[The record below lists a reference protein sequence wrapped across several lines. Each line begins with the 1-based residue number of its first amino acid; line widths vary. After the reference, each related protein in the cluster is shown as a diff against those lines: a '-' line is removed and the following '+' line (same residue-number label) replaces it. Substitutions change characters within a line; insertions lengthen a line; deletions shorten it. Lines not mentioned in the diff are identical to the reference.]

1 MLPNLSI
8 NGCLTRCAPKGKY
21 GLADFSHPHE
31 AYFQN
36 AARYA
41 LSKKYLPSASPKCDG
56 CEYRSKCFG
65 GCLGERTLRA
75 KLEIAKLLSEKKG
88 GFLWRKSDAW
98 YRTGT
103 LLVGC
108 SEFDK
113 GLDFLRKSAMAA
125 FFGLRFARWMKIEN
139 EIEAVE
145 AVADFDVGK
154 NRRASLEKAKSEFEK
169 ERGKALFDQKLLSNY
184 A

>member
-1 MLPNLSI
+1 M
-8 NGCLTRCAPKGKY
+8 
-21 GLADFSHPHE
+21 
-31 AYFQN
+31 
-36 AARYA
+36 
-41 LSKKYLPSASPKCDG
+41 
-56 CEYRSKCFG
+56 
-65 GCLGERTLRA
+65 GERTLRA
-75 KLEIAKLLSEKKG
+75 KLEIAKLLSEKEG

-145 AVADFDVGK
+145 AVADFDVEK

-169 ERGKALFDQKLLSNY
+169 ERGKALFNQKLLSNY
-184 A
+184 AGAVLNDYFDGKFLIRKPFAERMSEAA